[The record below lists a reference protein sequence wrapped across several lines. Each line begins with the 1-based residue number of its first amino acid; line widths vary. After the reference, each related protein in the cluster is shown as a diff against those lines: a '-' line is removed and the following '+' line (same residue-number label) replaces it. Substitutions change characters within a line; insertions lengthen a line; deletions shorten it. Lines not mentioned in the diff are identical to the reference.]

1 MKKTL
6 QLLLVILMFSSC
18 SSLKNS
24 NLSGIKSKNHPNP
37 NRPERFSYY
46 KVDNTF
52 DKKQNILFFIQEKA
66 SLKLKITSF
75 DSEYTTVGL
84 SKIYKDN
91 AEVYSSYNNSLYN
104 IQDMKVGDFDEIF
117 ITKKGFKREVY
128 LYTLKQ

>member
-24 NLSGIKSKNHPNP
+24 NLSAITSKNHPNP
-37 NRPERFSYY
+37 NSPERYSYY
-46 KVDNTF
+46 KVDNTY
-52 DKKQNILFFIQEKA
+52 DKKQNILFFIQEKG
-66 SLKLKITSF
+66 SFKLKIASF
-75 DSEYTTVGL
+75 DSEYTTVAV

-104 IQDMKVGDFDEIF
+104 IQDMEVGDFDEIF
-117 ITKKGFKREVY
+117 ITKKGFKREIY